1 MQNAVAAE
9 TGKISVAAA
18 AQSEGRAATG
28 GVTREV
34 HNSTKTV
41 EKVARIEGDGVTGE
55 LVRMLGLRLKEEDNR
70 VGDTLED

>member
-1 MQNAVAAE
+1 M
-9 TGKISVAAA
+9 
-18 AQSEGRAATG
+18 
-28 GVTREV
+28 

>member
-18 AQSEGRAATG
+18 AQSEGRAAG